1 MKNVIITGANSGLG
15 FETAKK
21 IAANKEYRVILACRN
36 MVKAQAAKED
46 IIAATGN
53 ENVEVQIIDT
63 SSFESVR
70 NFAKNIIDSGIRIDV
85 LINNAGISSMRGTGL
100 TADGFDIVFETN
112 YLGHFLLTLLLLP
125 VMNADCRIIN
135 ITSDMHNPPYGL
147 TWPGVEK
154 IAYGDVDTRL
164 RYSYTKLC
172 MIYFTHALVNYFEKT
187 DKTFVANSF
196 NPGFMADTNFSQG
209 NGKARE
215 LMVKLTAPDRYST
228 LAQSSTALAEV
239 ATSPALADVTDQ
251 YFDRSTNTIRSSALS
266 YNQHNAVELWNDSLK
281 FCHPS

>member
-15 FETAKK
+15 FEAAKK

-36 MVKAQAAKED
+36 KVKAQAAKED
-46 IIAATGN
+46 IINATGN

-70 NFAKNIIDSGIRIDV
+70 NFAKNIIDSGIKLDV
-85 LINNAGISSMRGTGL
+85 LINNAGISPMRGTGL

-112 YLGHFLLTLLLLP
+112 YLGHFLLTQLLLP

-135 ITSDMHNPPYGL
+135 VTSDMHNPPYGL
-147 TWPGVEK
+147 TWPGVDK
-154 IAYGDVDTRL
+154 IAYGDVDTRS
-164 RYSYTKLC
+164 RYAYSKLC
-172 MIYFTHALVNYFEKT
+172 MIYFTHALVSYFKES

-209 NGKARE
+209 SGKARE
-215 LMVKLTAPDRYST
+215 QMVKLTAPDRYST

-239 ATSPALADVTDQ
+239 ATSPALADETDQ
-251 YFDRSTNTIRSSALS
+251 YFDRSTKTIPSSDLS
-266 YNQHNAVELWNDSLK
+266 YNKHNAEELWNESLK
-281 FCHPS
+281 FCHLL